1 MELST
6 SLNVYASIGQSYE
19 EKIKRAKKCGFK
31 YFDFNITDYYGYKDS
46 LYTKSNWKDWLKSV
60 KEFADKEDVI
70 FYQSHG
76 LMYEAFKKDRYS
88 LCMDEALRSV
98 EAAKIMDVKWVVFH
112 PVDFGTPK
120 DFLKNNREELLPIAE
135 YAERLDIGIAIENIP
150 VKLGDV
156 HHEYGY
162 TSEHLNEIREALG
175 GQVGFCWDTG
185 HANLTTK
192 DQKKEILKLGDAL
205 KVLHVADNLSYSDDH
220 MPPFYGDADW
230 KNIMEGLREVNYQG
244 TFNFETHNFTRGLPD
259 ELIDDAV
266 SLMYK
271 IGKYITVNY

>member
-88 LCMDEALRSV
+88 LCMDGLHTALFIRDSRHCDSCKYV
-98 EAAKIMDVKWVVFH
+98 DNGRMVVLVYTLFIAA
-112 PVDFGTPK
+112 
-120 DFLKNNREELLPIAE
+120 
-135 YAERLDIGIAIENIP
+135 
-150 VKLGDV
+150 
-156 HHEYGY
+156 HHKK
-162 TSEHLNEIREALG
+162 G
-175 GQVGFCWDTG
+175 GRT
-185 HANLTTK
+185 
-192 DQKKEILKLGDAL
+192 
-205 KVLHVADNLSYSDDH
+205 
-220 MPPFYGDADW
+220 
-230 KNIMEGLREVNYQG
+230 
-244 TFNFETHNFTRGLPD
+244 
-259 ELIDDAV
+259 
-266 SLMYK
+266 
-271 IGKYITVNY
+271 